1 MRWVRDYSSF
11 GIREDENWR
20 LVFLIF
26 ITPRF
31 FLPPGKSVMWL
42 RLDAARHVTGWFE
55 TIFSLLSKRMR
66 QRWLIYINSLYR
78 SINYMLIVFSYRMFL
93 IDHFKL
99 FLLAG
104 NI

>member
-1 MRWVRDYSSF
+1 M
-11 GIREDENWR
+11 
-20 LVFLIF
+20 
-26 ITPRF
+26 
-31 FLPPGKSVMWL
+31 
-42 RLDAARHVTGWFE
+42 
-55 TIFSLLSKRMR
+55 LSKRMR

>member
-1 MRWVRDYSSF
+1 M
-11 GIREDENWR
+11 
-20 LVFLIF
+20 
-26 ITPRF
+26 
-31 FLPPGKSVMWL
+31 
-42 RLDAARHVTGWFE
+42 
-55 TIFSLLSKRMR
+55 SKRMR

-99 FLLAG
+99 FLLAV